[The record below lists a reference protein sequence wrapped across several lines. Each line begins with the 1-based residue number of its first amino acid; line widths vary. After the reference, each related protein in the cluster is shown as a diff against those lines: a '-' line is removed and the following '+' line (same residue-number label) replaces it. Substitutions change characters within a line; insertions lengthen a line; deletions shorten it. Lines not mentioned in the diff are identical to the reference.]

1 MPNILKFMLPNE
13 TKFFVM
19 LNRQSDVLLES
30 GKLFL
35 ESVNRYNKLI
45 PEERE
50 NHQKNMKDMEE
61 KGDRI
66 SKQIIEQIDKDFIT
80 PFDRE
85 DIHEL
90 TVLLDDILDSMD
102 ATFRRMVFY
111 NLKKTDNVILELN
124 KCVFESIKEINLA
137 IKDLKKLK
145 DVKVHCVRID
155 MLENQADR
163 ILANGLKDIFKNIKD
178 PILLF
183 KTKEIYEYMEL
194 ITDRCKN
201 VSIILQSIV
210 VKHG

>member
-1 MPNILKFMLPNE
+1 MPNILKFLLPNE
-13 TKFFVM
+13 TKFFMM
-19 LNRQSDVLLES
+19 LNRQSDNILEG

-35 ESVNRYNKLI
+35 DSVNGYTQLTH
-45 PEERE
+45 EERE
-50 NHQKNMKDMEE
+50 EHQKKMKDTEE
-61 KGDRI
+61 KGDKL

-90 TVLLDDILDSMD
+90 TVLLDDIIDSVD
-102 ATFRRMVFY
+102 TTFRRMVVY
-111 NLKKTDNVILELN
+111 NLNKTDNIILELN
-124 KCVFESIKEINLA
+124 KIVFESIEEVNLA
-137 IKDLKKLK
+137 IRDLKRLK
-145 DVKVHCVRID
+145 DIKAHCVKID

-163 ILANGLKDIFKNIKD
+163 ILSNGFKTIFQNIKD

-183 KTKEIYEYMEL
+183 KTKEIYEYMES
-194 ITDRCKN
+194 ITDRCKD